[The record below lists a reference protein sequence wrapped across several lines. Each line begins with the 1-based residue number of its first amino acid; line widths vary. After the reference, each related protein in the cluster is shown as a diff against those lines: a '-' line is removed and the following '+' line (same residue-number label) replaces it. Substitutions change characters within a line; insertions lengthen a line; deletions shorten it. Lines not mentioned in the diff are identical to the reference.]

1 MSHPPITTKRER
13 ERAILVALELP
24 GPNPWGIE
32 DQLTELRL
40 LADTAGT
47 DVCAVNSP
55 KRTKPAPTYFI
66 GKGKAEELREIAEE
80 KEADLVIFNDDLRPV
95 QQRNLEEL
103 IQRRVI
109 DRTKL
114 ILDIFAQRARS
125 REGKLQ
131 VELAQLE
138 YLLPRLTGRGIE
150 LSRLGGGIATRGP
163 GEMNL
168 EYDRRYI
175 RRRITKLRGEINE
188 IRKHRALQR
197 RRRKTHYPFAVITLV
212 GYTNSGKST
221 LLNSLSHSHL
231 TVEEKLFATLD
242 PATRKVQLPSHR
254 EALLTDTVGFIRN
267 LPHHLIAAFKATL
280 EEVTEADL
288 LIHVLDCS
296 HPRWERQ
303 NQTVLEILREL
314 GTTEKPM
321 VTALNKIDLLHNLS
335 ERRRIQRELPEAVL
349 ISALRKTGLEE
360 LSEKVEKRLSENR
373 KTVQLLIPQRDGAM
387 LASIRRKGK
396 IIGEKYERSGV
407 YLKAELGEEMIKR
420 TEKYRLS

>member
-1 MSHPPITTKRER
+1 M
-13 ERAILVALELP
+13 
-24 GPNPWGIE
+24 
-32 DQLTELRL
+32 RL
-40 LADTAGT
+40 LADTAGM
-47 DVCAVNSP
+47 DVCAVSLS
-55 KRTKPAPTYFI
+55 KSAKPAPTYFI
-66 GKGKAEELREIAEE
+66 GKGKAEDMREIAEE
-80 KEADLVIFNDDLRPV
+80 NGADLVIFNDDLRPV

-103 IQRRVI
+103 IERRVI
-109 DRTKL
+109 DRTQL

-131 VELAQLE
+131 VELAQLN
-138 YLLPRLTGRGIE
+138 YLMPRLTGRGIE

-175 RRRITKLRGEINE
+175 RRRITKLREEIDE

-197 RRRKTHYPFAVITLV
+197 RRRKTRYPFAVIALV

-242 PATRKVQLPSHR
+242 PTTRKVHLPSHG

-267 LPHHLIAAFKATL
+267 LPHHLVAAFKATL

-296 HPRWERQ
+296 HSHWEVQ
-303 NQTVLEILREL
+303 NQVVLEILREL
-314 GTTEKPM
+314 GAGEKPL
-321 VTALNKIDLLHNLS
+321 VTALNKIDLRPDQS
-335 ERRRIQRELPEAVL
+335 ERRRLQREFPEGIL
-349 ISALRKTGLEE
+349 ISALKKTGLEE
-360 LSEKVEKRLSENR
+360 LLEKVEKRLSENR
-373 KTVQLLIPQRDGAM
+373 KTVELLIPQSDGAM

-396 IIGEKYERSGV
+396 IIREKYESSRV
-407 YLKAELGEEMIKR
+407 RLQAELGEEMIKR
-420 TEKYRLS
+420 TERYQLRSVKNKTKKMDYRARRDSKNE